1 MIVTITGIGAA
12 VVLACA
18 FATDLRAMR
27 IPNLLT
33 VTAFAAGMTCQLL
46 TAGWQ
51 GGQIALMGALA
62 GFLPFFLLYLFK
74 GIGAGDVKL
83 FAALGAWL
91 GAAAVLNV
99 AMYAILYAGAL
110 GVLYMLGSRPFCRRM
125 LSSMAVLLSPGAAG
139 KRLVLHGWETGAKR
153 FPFMIAVLPAAV
165 SVWVMGI

>member
-1 MIVTITGIGAA
+1 MTITGTGAA
-12 VVLACA
+12 IVLACA
-18 FATDLRAMR
+18 FATDMRAMR

-33 VTAFAAGMTCQLL
+33 VIGFASGVICQLL
-46 TAGWQ
+46 TAGWH
-51 GGQIALMGALA
+51 GGQIALVGALA

-110 GVLYMLGSRPFCRRM
+110 GLLYMLASRPFCRRM
-125 LSSMAVLLSPGAAG
+125 LGGMAVLLSPGAAG
-139 KRLVLHGWETGAKR
+139 KREALHGWEAGAKR
-153 FPFMIAVLPAAV
+153 FPFMIAVLPAAI
-165 SVWVMGI
+165 SVWAMGS